1 MLLMEL
7 FEDDCLCE
15 GAKRVWARAGNAVVK
30 KYKCTSGRKK
40 GRLVNSPSDCGAAV
54 DLKKRQIFKKTLNA
68 KGERMR
74 RRARKTKRVNPIS
87 KRVQK
92 LNKDHQT

>member
-7 FEDDCLCE
+7 FEGDCLCE
-15 GAKRVWARAGNAVVK
+15 GAKRVWARTGNAVVK

-40 GRLVNSPSDCGAAV
+40 GRLVNSPADCGQAI
-54 DLKKRQIFKKTLNA
+54 DLKKRQKFKRTLNA

-74 RRARKTKRVNPIS
+74 RKARKTKRVNPAS

-92 LNKDHQT
+92 LNKEQA